1 MEATMRLIIGSIM
14 HESNTFFGVKT
25 DLNQFIHGSQPLM
38 LNGQV
43 LDYHRG
49 QNTELGGFIHIGR
62 EAGAEIIPTLS
73 TFALPGGMV
82 TAEAYQYLK
91 GKLMKGI
98 QRAGQI
104 DGVYLALHGSM
115 VAEGAE
121 DADGELIQ
129 EVRTLVG
136 HKVFV
141 ACSLDYHACVSDL
154 MAKNADFIAGY
165 KTSPHID
172 NRETGER
179 AANALISFLKDQVKP
194 TMAMKKLPAL
204 MLAQLTTYPSMKGI
218 LNKVMEW
225 EAQEKVIAVS
235 LFAGFA
241 RADIQKAGA
250 SVVAVTDND
259 LPLAKEIAEQL
270 GRDFWELRQDPFV
283 GGRLEKPSID
293 EAISIVLSSEGKP
306 YVLNDIG
313 DMPSAGAAG
322 DGNSIIK
329 VILERDLSEPMIAIL
344 CDPESVDK
352 AIRAGVGKTVD
363 LQVGGKMDTVH
374 FKPVRI
380 QGAVRLV
387 SDGRFIRKGPR
398 LTGLE
403 VNMGRSVVI
412 RVKSMDL
419 VLTEKRVSPDDPE
432 AFRSLG
438 IEPLDQKIIV
448 LKGGHIF
455 AAFEPISKK
464 IIEVD
469 TEGWSFYDLRK
480 YPPRKNIPRPIFPL
494 DDI

>member
-1 MEATMRLIIGSIM
+1 MMRFVIGSIM
-14 HESNTFFGVKT
+14 HESNTFFNVKT
-25 DLNQFIHGSQPLM
+25 DLNQFVHGAQPLM
-38 LNGQV
+38 LGDQV
-43 LDYHRG
+43 LNYHRG

-62 EAGAEIIPTLS
+62 EAGAQIIPTLS
-73 TFALPGGMV
+73 TFALPGGIV
-82 TAEAYQYLK
+82 TAEAYHYLK
-91 GKLMKGI
+91 RKLLEGI
-98 QRAGQI
+98 QRAGRI
-104 DGVYLALHGSM
+104 AGVYLALHGSM

-121 DADGELIQ
+121 DADGELLQ
-129 EVRTLVG
+129 EVRNCVG
-136 HKVFV
+136 PNVFV
-141 ACSLDYHACVSDL
+141 SCSLDYHACVSDL
-154 MAKNADFIAGY
+154 MVENADFIVGY

-179 AANALISFLKDQVKP
+179 AARALISFLQNGVKP
-194 TMAMKKLPAL
+194 TMILKKLPAL

-218 LNKVMEW
+218 LDKVMEW
-225 EAQEKVIAVS
+225 EAQEKVISVS

-259 LPLAKEIAEQL
+259 PSFASEIAEQL
-270 GRDFWELRQDPFV
+270 GRDFWELRHDPFV

-293 EAISIVLSSEGKP
+293 EAINIVLSSEGNP

-313 DMPSAGAAG
+313 DMPAAGAAG

-329 VILERDLSEPMIAIL
+329 AILERDLSERVVAIL
-344 CDPESVDK
+344 CDPESVDT
-352 AIRAGVGKTVD
+352 AIGAGVGKTVD

-374 FKPVRI
+374 FKPIRI
-380 QGAVRLV
+380 QGPVRLI
-387 SDGRFIRKGPR
+387 SDGKFLRKGPR
-398 LTGLE
+398 LKGLE

-480 YPPRKNIPRPIFPL
+480 YPPRKNTPRPIFPL